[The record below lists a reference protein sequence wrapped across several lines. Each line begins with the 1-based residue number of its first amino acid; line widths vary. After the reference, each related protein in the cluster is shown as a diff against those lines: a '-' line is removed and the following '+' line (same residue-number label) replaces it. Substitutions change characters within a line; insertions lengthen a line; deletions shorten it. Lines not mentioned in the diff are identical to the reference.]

1 MIFFI
6 LSITNFTI
14 IFDLILVI
22 LFRHD
27 FLMPY
32 LVIEYLY
39 LFEFFIFI
47 KIMVINLISVLFV
60 HFLISIRS
68 INQS

>member
-60 HFLISIRS
+60 HFLISIRL

>member
-6 LSITNFTI
+6 LSIINFII

-47 KIMVINLISVLFV
+47 KILVINLISVLFV
-60 HFLISIRS
+60 HFLISIRL